1 MQIQRDLLIFKDTL
15 RSLHENEEK
24 YHEIRFYLISFELIN
39 IKIQYFV
46 NQPSFL
52 FKICNAKK
60 SLHCI
65 CRYRAINAQSVSKEL
80 AVPVVPLHLMKIVL
94 KC

>member
-52 FKICNAKK
+52 FKICNA
-60 SLHCI
+60 
-65 CRYRAINAQSVSKEL
+65 
-80 AVPVVPLHLMKIVL
+80 
-94 KC
+94 

>member
-1 MQIQRDLLIFKDTL
+1 MIFKDTL

-24 YHEIRFYLISFELIN
+24 YHENRFYLISFTLIY

-52 FKICNAKK
+52 FKICNAKNN
-60 SLHCI
+60 LHCI
-65 CRYRAINAQSVSKEL
+65 CRFRAINAQSVSKGL
-80 AVPVVPLHLMKIVL
+80 AVPLSMYSE
-94 KC
+94 